1 LGTAATFFGAS
12 LGIALT
18 AAVSLT
24 VTTTLF
30 YRLLGR
36 KE

>member
-1 LGTAATFFGAS
+1 MFGAS

-18 AAVSLT
+18 AIVSL
-24 VTTTLF
+24 VITTTLF

-36 KE
+36 RVR